1 MIESKRHDRYPGPRS
16 FTDTFADQRLFFG
29 RDREIND
36 LFHQVL
42 STNLLVLFGKSGLGK
57 TSLLQAGL
65 FPCLRE
71 RNLLPLPLRFNRTD
85 LSPLELFI
93 TAVAETCQ
101 MAGIDYTPGETGS
114 LWEFFKTAV
123 FWREDILQT
132 PVLVLDQFEEI
143 FTLQSAAN
151 RQWVARELGELV
163 GRGLPQHI
171 RARLQAGE
179 RISYSEQPPVVKVI
193 ISLREDYL
201 GTLQELA
208 DEVPQI
214 LENRFRLTAMSSE
227 QARPAVV
234 EPALLP
240 QGELFATRTFSY
252 EDDAVGKMLA
262 FLKGKTEEIEPF
274 QLQLLCRQVELRVA
288 EEQAK
293 GRESIRVDRDYLG
306 GKAKMQA
313 ILQNFYLDTIKRL
326 PSWRV
331 QNRVRELCE
340 EGLLDAKGHCRI
352 LEEED
357 IKRHYRVGEVTLRAL
372 VDARLLRKEV
382 RSESFYYEL
391 SHGNLAQPV
400 QDSRRWRMP
409 RRWKI
414 ILGACLGVVFLAF
427 VVFQELARIK
437 SERIESERIELE
449 KIRAIE
455 AREKAED
462 VMRYLVYGYLR
473 EHDRLDFM
481 EVYKR
486 IGDYY
491 EKMGSEDQQSGKLI
505 LYSTVYIIRGE
516 LLTRQNDLQEA
527 LQAYQRGLE
536 LAKKVYRS
544 DPNNIDAQNRLAVIH
559 EKMGDIWVERG
570 SFNTALADYEAG
582 LEMNKQL
589 TQRDPNKDEW
599 QLNLSISYNKVGD
612 VLKERNDLDGAL
624 RAYQDGL
631 KIRKQLAQSDPD
643 NTEWQRDLLL
653 SYTMIED
660 IYSRKGNSEEARATH
675 DQALSIIQ
683 RLRTEDQRQPAL

>member
-1 MIESKRHDRYPGPRS
+1 MTESKRHDRYPGPRS

-42 STNLLVLFGKSGLGK
+42 STNLLVLFGRSGLGK

-71 RNLLPLPLRFNRTD
+71 RNLLPLPVRFNRTD
-85 LSPLELFI
+85 LPPLELFI

-123 FWREDILQT
+123 FWREDALQT

-143 FTLQSAAN
+143 FTLQSAVN
-151 RQWVARELGELV
+151 RQWLARELGELL
-163 GRGLPQHI
+163 GRGLPQSI

-179 RISYSEQPPVVKVI
+179 PISYSEQPPVVRVV

-214 LENRFRLTAMSSE
+214 LENRFRLTAMSPE
-227 QARPAVV
+227 QARPAIV

-240 QGELFATRTFSY
+240 QGELFANRTFSY
-252 EDDAVGKMLA
+252 EDDAVDKMLA
-262 FLKGKTEEIEPF
+262 FLEGKTGEIEPF

-293 GRESIRVDRDYLG
+293 GKESIHVDRDYLG

-313 ILQNFYLDTIKRL
+313 ILQNFYLDTVKRL

-331 QNRVRELCE
+331 RNRVRDLCE

-352 LEEED
+352 LEEGD
-357 IKRHYRVGEVTLRAL
+357 IERHYGIGEATLRAL

-391 SHGNLAQPV
+391 SHDNLAQPV

-414 ILGACLGVVFLAF
+414 ILGTCLGVVVVLAF
-427 VVFQELARIK
+427 VALE
-437 SERIESERIELE
+437 ESV
-449 KIRAIE
+449 KIRAITSQEE
-455 AREKAED
+455 AERL
-462 VMRYLVYGYLR
+462 MGYLIYGDQD
-473 EHDRLDFM
+473 EM
-481 EVYKR
+481 EIYKR
-486 IGDYY
+486 ISAYY
-491 EKMGSEDQQSGKLI
+491 EKRGSKGQEIEKLI
-505 LYSTVYIIRGE
+505 RHSAVYIKQGD
-516 LLTRQNDLQEA
+516 LLMDWNDLQGA
-527 LQAYQRGLE
+527 WQYYQKALE
-536 LAKKVYRS
+536 LAEQASRRNPNSAESQSYLSVNHERLGDVLAERGDLDGALAAYRTS
-544 DPNNIDAQNRLAVIH
+544 LEINEQLAQHDPNNAPQWQHDLSISYKKVGEILKALGNLDSALDAYQASLKICQ
-559 EKMGDIWVERG
+559 E
-570 SFNTALADYEAG
+570 
-582 LEMNKQL
+582 L
-589 TQRDPNKDEW
+589 TQRDPNNMEW
-599 QLNLSISYNKVGD
+599 QHGLWSSYTIIGEIYRQKGN
-612 VLKERNDLDGAL
+612 LKEAEANDE
-624 RAYQDGL
+624 R
-631 KIRKQLAQSDPD
+631 
-643 NTEWQRDLLL
+643 
-653 SYTMIED
+653 
-660 IYSRKGNSEEARATH
+660 
-675 DQALSIIQ
+675 ALSIKH
-683 RLRTEDQRQPAL
+683 LMDKESNHSLTH